1 MKKKASSSYLLV
13 KRVLD
18 VMFSFILLLLLCL
31 PMLIIALLIVL
42 TSKGSAI
49 FRQERV
55 GKGGETFVCYKFRT
69 MYADTPADLPTAKF
83 ENSHKY
89 ITPIGSFLRKSSL
102 DELPQL
108 YNVLRGDMSLVGPR
122 PLIKCEGEIH
132 EFRRRC
138 GVYRVRPGITG
149 LAQVNGRDR
158 LPDIDKARYDAR
170 YSRNLS
176 CAEDARI
183 IRQTI
188 FGAFSGKDV
197 AF

>member
-1 MKKKASSSYLLV
+1 MKNTASSYYLLI

-18 VMFSFILLLLLCL
+18 VVFSFLLLLLLCL

-42 TSKGSAI
+42 TSEGNAI

-55 GKGGETFVCYKFRT
+55 GRGGEPFVCYKFRT
-69 MYADTPADLPTAKF
+69 MYINTPENLPTAKF
-83 ENSHKY
+83 EDAHKY
-89 ITPIGSFLRKSSL
+89 ITPIGAFLRKTSL

-122 PLIKCEGEIH
+122 PLIRCEGEIH
-132 EFRRRC
+132 ELRRRC

-170 YSRNLS
+170 YSRNPS
-176 CAEDARI
+176 FSGDARI
-183 IRQTI
+183 IRQTL